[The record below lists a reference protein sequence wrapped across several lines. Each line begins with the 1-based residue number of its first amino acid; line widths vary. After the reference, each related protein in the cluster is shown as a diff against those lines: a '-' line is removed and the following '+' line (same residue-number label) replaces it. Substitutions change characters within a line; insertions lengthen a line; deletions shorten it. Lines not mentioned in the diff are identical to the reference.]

1 MAKKKFINEC
11 HIEGYLYEHKLEM
24 KQTGPKSKNPGID
37 YIRGS
42 IDIATD
48 EALTNIVTVH
58 YTYVVPTTSKGGPN
72 NTYSVLANILNGIY
86 GTVMGDGQERAIKV
100 RIDCSLNL
108 NEFYNDKDELVS
120 SKRNEGGFIH
130 VVEGAL
136 AENEDSRNT
145 FKVDMVIT
153 NVIHVDADEEK
164 ELPEKAIVKGCIFDF
179 RGALLPVEFTAVNSG
194 AIAYFEGLEASKS
207 NPVFT
212 NIWGQ
217 QVSNTV
223 VKRKVIE
230 SAFGDDQIQEAKYSK
245 KDFVITGSL
254 RVPYEWDTEETLTA
268 EEFGKMC
275 SDRATV
281 LATKKQERDEYKA
294 AKTAATQ
301 PAIDKFDF

>member
-1 MAKKKFINEC
+1 MKKKLINEC
-11 HIEGYLYEHKLEM
+11 HIEGYLYEHKLEV
-24 KQTGPKSKNPGID
+24 KQTGPKSKNPGTE

-58 YTYVVPTTSKGGPN
+58 YPYVVPTTSKGGPN
-72 NTYSVLANILNGIY
+72 NTYNVLANILNGVY
-86 GTVMGDGQERAIKV
+86 GTVMGDGQQKAIKV

-179 RGALLPVEFTAVNSG
+179 RGALLPVEFTAVNPG

-230 SAFGDDQIQEAKYSK
+230 SAFGEDQIQEAKYSK

-268 EEFGKMC
+268 EEFSKMC

-301 PAIDKFDF
+301 PAIDKYDF